1 MSKKAPLLGLPRSVK
16 LAEIASKKGFTPK
29 TDAEK
34 RATRELL
41 KKQTRLEQ
49 VSSSLN
55 VPTPSSENLH
65 GLHQD
70 MMEVDDS
77 WASLPVWEIDF
88 YERNPR
94 KSNNAAYEELKESIR
109 VNLILQPL
117 TVTRRSSA
125 ARYFIYAGGN
135 TRLQAIKELWEETHD
150 PKYRETRVIIKAW
163 RGEAAV
169 LLAHMAENT
178 QRNDMTFWD
187 RANGILDIKKE
198 IEQERGKALSHREFE
213 AELKKAGIQT
223 DLRTISMYR
232 YAIER
237 LSEVG
242 RWLSGLAVRTLQ
254 PRLNLMLKL
263 GNHFDIEE
271 PDFHE
276 GIVNPA
282 CRALSAEIHGG
293 GATFAPELLIARCE
307 GLMCGRLGL
316 EARDLGKM
324 LTALERFPEM
334 SFEELKRICKP
345 QPPIASPQPGHHQP
359 ARALESK
366 VKAVAGNPE
375 QASAEGLAGGQ
386 QVVPAADP
394 GSVRTE
400 PSVVAAAPAPAP
412 ENPIHVDEGNDFQ
425 HLANKLLVRA
435 GIGSCYE
442 VAPTMPKGYLM
453 GFPKDGPLDLKDN
466 AQSRQA
472 AWWVLALASGQ
483 FERETCRKALPEGN
497 EWRALILE
505 ESGDETLDGLELA
518 IQHNIGGQGEFL
530 AIPWLANPA
539 DEIAGLCLEVLSLLR
554 AAGHGRAS

>member
-1 MSKKAPLLGLPRSVK
+1 MMKKAPLLGLPRNVK
-16 LAEIASKKGFTPK
+16 VAEIASNKGFTPK
-29 TDAEK
+29 SEAEK
-34 RATRELL
+34 RAARELL
-41 KKQTRLEQ
+41 KKQSHLDHVRN
-49 VSSSLN
+49 SLN
-55 VPTPSSENLH
+55 VPSPGNESPH
-65 GLHQD
+65 GLQQG
-70 MMEVDDS
+70 MEVDDS

-117 TVTRRSSA
+117 TVTKRPGG

-187 RANGILDIKKE
+187 RANGILDIKRE
-198 IEQERGKALSHREFE
+198 IEEEQGKKLSHREFE

-232 YAIER
+232 FAIER

-242 RWLSGLAVRTLQ
+242 PWLSGLSVRTIQ

-271 PDFHE
+271 VDFHE
-276 GIVNPA
+276 SVVTPA
-282 CRALSAEIHGG
+282 CRALAAGIHGG
-293 GATFAPELLIARCE
+293 ETTFTPEALIAGCE
-307 GLMCGRLGL
+307 GILCGRLQL
-316 EARDLGKM
+316 ESRDLGKM
-324 LTALERFPEM
+324 LTALERFPEISLEDM
-334 SFEELKRICKP
+334 KRICKP
-345 QPPIASPQPGHHQP
+345 QHPTAPASKPSPQPQQENKASYVAHAQAP
-359 ARALESK
+359 AGSELDGERITAGP
-366 VKAVAGNPE
+366 AVAALP
-375 QASAEGLAGGQ
+375 
-386 QVVPAADP
+386 VM
-394 GSVRTE
+394 
-400 PSVVAAAPAPAP
+400 PSVP
-412 ENPIHVDEGNDFQ
+412 ESSSPHGSDEEAQDEFQ

-442 VAPTMPKGYLM
+442 IASGMPKGYVM

-483 FERETCRKALPEGN
+483 FDRETCRKALPEGN
-497 EWRALILE
+497 EWRGLILE

-530 AIPWLANPA
+530 PIPWLANPM

-554 AAGHGRAS
+554 ATNQGRASS